1 MQLDQQFKRSTNRLV
16 SCLFGTAISWIYFLI
31 FPLPLLLLGE
41 EISFASKMIRSE
53 GLQEPTLQFQV
64 SKINLLFGYSIVVAL
79 QVVSL
84 SVPSLRG
91 SFSLRAQNS
100 FILQLLM
107 PYALYCGQMVYT
119 SWNTGK
125 KIFDSND
132 ATKFLQSKVYFL
144 PFRSRSNV
152 VPLYV
157 ATKQKPN
164 HVTSQNINR
173 INSTKGKHQTY
184 SGSYFINVS

>member
-1 MQLDQQFKRSTNRLV
+1 MAFRKKMAHLLHIYLYRRL
-16 SCLFGTAISWIYFLI
+16 LATLIS
-31 FPLPLLLLGE
+31 
-41 EISFASKMIRSE
+41 
-53 GLQEPTLQFQV
+53 PTTIWTIILW
-64 SKINLLFGYSIVVAL
+64 
-79 QVVSL
+79 L

-152 VPLYV
+152 VPLFV

-164 HVTSQNINR
+164 HVTS
-173 INSTKGKHQTY
+173 
-184 SGSYFINVS
+184 